1 MKNTISAGMKHP
13 IWSGVKLGA
22 LLQLGG
28 MGPISLL
35 MFQLGAILPFSGV
48 LSGIAG
54 VTLAD
59 TVYIL
64 VSLWGIVGIIKQI
77 KNPSSWFK
85 KINGMIIAYFG
96 LSFILMSCGERV
108 SYLDIYDWNAHSVF
122 AGVFVLTILNPVT
135 IICYTGVFNA
145 KVMDMKMTNKEL
157 YRFGLGTLI
166 TTPAFMLLVAA
177 AGSLGGRFF
186 YDWLLNAMNLIVG
199 VLLVFWGLRYV
210 FPKFDG
216 FVAGCLKKISNLR
229 AKTSEQR

>member
-1 MKNTISAGMKHP
+1 MENVKDTPKHP
-13 IWSGVKLGA
+13 LLSGLKLGM

-35 MFQLGAILPFSGV
+35 MFQLGAILPFSSV

-64 VSLWGIVGIIKQI
+64 VSLLGIVGIIKQI

-96 LSFILMSCGERV
+96 LSFMLMSFGERA
-108 SYLDIYDWNAHSVF
+108 SYLDFYDWNAHSVF
-122 AGVFVLTILNPVT
+122 AGVFFLTILNPVT

-145 KVMDMKMTNKEL
+145 KVIDMKMSNKDL
-157 YRFGLGTLI
+157 FLFGMGTLV
-166 TTPAFMLLVAA
+166 TTPVFMLIVSTIGAF
-177 AGSLGGRFF
+177 GGHFF
-186 YDWLLNAMNLIVG
+186 YDWLLNVMNLVVG
-199 VLLVFWGLRYV
+199 ILLVFWGLRYI
-210 FPKFDG
+210 FPKVDG
-216 FVAGCLKKISNLR
+216 LIGGYLKKMNRRCANFL
-229 AKTSEQR
+229 KTE